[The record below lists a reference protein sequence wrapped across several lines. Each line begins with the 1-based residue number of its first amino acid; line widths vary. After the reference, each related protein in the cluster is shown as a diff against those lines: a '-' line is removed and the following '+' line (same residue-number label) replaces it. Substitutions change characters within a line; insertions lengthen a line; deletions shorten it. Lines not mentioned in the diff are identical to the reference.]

1 VGAADELARDDVQGA
16 GVSDTVVSKQ
26 LKELEKRLKSEPEN
40 LGLRVTVAG
49 LLREAGRSTEA
60 VELYRSV
67 ALAYRD
73 QGRKQ
78 QAIMV
83 CRSILEIAPDDVG
96 CISLLG
102 QLSPQPAATSSSIPS
117 LPRTQTGQ
125 GASQRALSQTTDVGT
140 PPPASSRQP
149 TEAPPPPA
157 AAARLPLEPPAR
169 RSSGQTTNPDAGRRS
184 SGDVTPLPKP
194 VPHHI
199 YDPTG
204 RTPRPDIDD
213 LDTNPDAQRPR
224 TISSA
229 GLAEAARK
237 ITGLIA
243 PENDVANPMDT
254 RPVRRIRSEELKKLT
269 ARISEEDID
278 TKPHDAVT
286 KPGGDDDDELT
297 TPRDL
302 LDPDDPD
309 HR

>member
-16 GVSDTVVSKQ
+16 GVADAIVSKP

-49 LLREAGRSTEA
+49 MLREAGRSTEA

-83 CRSILEIAPDDVG
+83 CRSVLEIAPDDVG

-102 QLSPQPAATSSSIPS
+102 QLAPQPAATSSSIPS
-117 LPRTQTGQ
+117 LPRTPTP
-125 GASQRALSQTTDVGT
+125 QRASSHATDVGT
-140 PPPASSRQP
+140 PPPATSRMA
-149 TEAPPPPA
+149 TEAPPPPPVT
-157 AAARLPLEPPAR
+157 ARLPLEPPAR

-184 SGDVTPLPKP
+184 SGEVTPLPHP
-194 VPHHI
+194 IPHHI

-204 RTPRPDIDD
+204 RNPRPDIDD

-224 TISSA
+224 TTSSA

-243 PENDVANPMDT
+243 PEDDVANPMDT

-269 ARISEEDID
+269 GRISEEDII
-278 TKPHDAVT
+278 TRPHEAQT
-286 KPGGDDDDELT
+286 KPGGDDEELT

-302 LDPDDPD
+302 YDPEKD
-309 HR
+309 